1 MGTHNN
7 YSGSRQL
14 LGAGGG
20 SVRVTCAS
28 NVGQGNGGTAL
39 PCAGCWVQP
48 AIANTEVVKMN
59 IDAAASATLG
69 VDLQRPHINDGTD
82 EYGAAAAQPLWV
94 PIDDVAKLY
103 FYSADA
109 NAILDIT
116 YLTH

>member
-1 MGTHNN
+1 MSSYAGSLQRIRGT
-7 YSGSRQL
+7 
-14 LGAGGG
+14 GG
-20 SVRVTCAS
+20 SVRVTCSS
-28 NVGQGNGGTAL
+28 NVGQGNGGTSL

-59 IDAAASATLG
+59 VDLAASATLG

-94 PIDDVAKLY
+94 PIDDVASLY

-109 NAILDIT
+109 NAIIDIT
-116 YLTH
+116 YLKGT